1 MLSISTEKELQ
12 KKASIY
18 YEVCREVERKEESY
32 QKILNEIDFSGM
44 TDIEQIEKEED
55 IRTQMDL
62 NILKTRQN
70 KIENKLIELHL
81 NNFEDKIPNEI
92 KKIKENLH
100 RLKVRK
106 KVLKQVFQYLNIT
119 EQARELMLE
128 AANLK

>member
-18 YEVCREVERKEESY
+18 YEVCREVKRKEESY
-32 QKILNEIDFSGM
+32 QKILDEIDFSGM
-44 TDIEQIEKEED
+44 TDIDQIEKEED

-62 NILKTRQN
+62 NLLKTRQN

-81 NNFEDKIPNEI
+81 KNFEDKIPNEI